1 MAVEHGHAHAGGGHL
16 DRGIVEDLHGLVDH
30 LHFFLGVVVL
40 QEDVDVRQHVEGDAV
55 RIDLVFGLAH
65 VEQVAGLAFQF
76 FQALLAGTGHGL
88 IGGDHHAADAHGVM
102 DGLEGHQHLDGGAVG
117 VGDDALMAFQVFGV
131 HFGDD
136 QGAAVV
142 HAPLGGVVHH
152 HTAGMGGM
160 GSEFF
165 GSAAAGG
172 EDGDVDTFED
182 IFLQFLHHQLVIAE
196 RHLGPGGTG
205 RGEST
210 HFRGREL
217 AIVQGFQHFTAH
229 GARGAH
235 NGNSQLLAH
244 AQFSMQGKSKAIR
257 GLQQH
262 HSGPA
267 PKET

>member
-1 MAVEHGHAHAGGGHL
+1 
-16 DRGIVEDLHGLVDH
+16 
-30 LHFFLGVVVL
+30 
-40 QEDVDVRQHVEGDAV
+40 
-55 RIDLVFGLAH
+55 
-65 VEQVAGLAFQF
+65 
-76 FQALLAGTGHGL
+76 
-88 IGGDHHAADAHGVM
+88 M

-117 VGDDALMAFQVFGV
+117 VGDDALMAFQMFGV
-131 HFGDD
+131 HFGDH

-152 HTAGMGGM
+152 HAAGMGGM

-205 RGEST
+205 RGEGT

-244 AQFSMQGKSKAIR
+244 ALFSMQGKSKAIR

-267 PKET
+267 PKGT